1 MIISGGS
8 RCNWRFFSKHLM
20 KLTENDYVRV
30 AEIRGL
36 ASDNV
41 LDAFREM
48 DALASGTQCKNFF
61 YHANINPRE
70 DEHLTA
76 DQWDQAVDE
85 LEKNLGL
92 EGHSRFVVEHEKLGR
107 THRHVIW
114 SRVDVDTMTVVS
126 DSRNF
131 ARHEKTAREL
141 EKAFGHEPVQG
152 VHGRDTMERRPPRR
166 AKNWETFRGHKS
178 GVKPET
184 VTREVTALWH
194 ESDSGKAFAA
204 AVAERGYILCKGDR
218 RDFCLIDPAGNEHSL
233 ARRID
238 GEKAASVRA
247 RLSDIDR
254 DALPTV
260 PEARAA
266 AENAPTGSES
276 VRRAKQDKAMD
287 SFMRP
292 VIHAVEEVGETA
304 IVGMGESRWERAS
317 QIIGLAAEKAAGL
330 WQAAKRSW
338 GEFIRAEERGRG
350 RDLDR

>member
-152 VHGRDTMERRPPRR
+152 VHG
-166 AKNWETFRGHKS
+166 
-178 GVKPET
+178 
-184 VTREVTALWH
+184 
-194 ESDSGKAFAA
+194 
-204 AVAERGYILCKGDR
+204 AVDLVAIGQNGGLGDL
-218 RDFCLIDPAGNEHSL
+218 DLQPAG
-233 ARRID
+233 I
-238 GEKAASVRA
+238 KAAP
-247 RLSDIDR
+247 IDQGLDLAGKGR
-254 DALPTV
+254 
-260 PEARAA
+260 
-266 AENAPTGSES
+266 
-276 VRRAKQDKAMD
+276 
-287 SFMRP
+287 
-292 VIHAVEEVGETA
+292 VGEFQ
-304 IVGMGESRWERAS
+304 G
-317 QIIGLAAEKAAGL
+317 
-330 WQAAKRSW
+330 
-338 GEFIRAEERGRG
+338 
-350 RDLDR
+350 